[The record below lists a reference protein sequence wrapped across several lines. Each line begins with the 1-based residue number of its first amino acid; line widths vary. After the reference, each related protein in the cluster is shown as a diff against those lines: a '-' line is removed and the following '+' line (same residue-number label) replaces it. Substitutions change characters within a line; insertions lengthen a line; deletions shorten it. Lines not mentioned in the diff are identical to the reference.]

1 MKCIEFKSAHGRY
14 IRREIERVYVVRTAA
29 VSQYALKEIT
39 PLKEP
44 RVLSREFI
52 KEPIETVL
60 RRPNEMPDLR
70 N

>member
-1 MKCIEFKSAHGRY
+1 MKCIEFKPTHGGY
-14 IRREIERVYVVRTAA
+14 IRREIERVYVIRTVA
-29 VSQYALKEIT
+29 VSQYALKEIA

-60 RRPNEMPDLR
+60 RRPL
-70 N
+70 

>member
-60 RRPNEMPDLR
+60 RRPNETPDLR